1 MGDSSDSEEFYDA
14 EEITPA
20 KGSKRSSICKNINV
34 SDISIE
40 EKEKIRNKTNDT
52 QTNNTDVATSTP
64 ALENTVAQ
72 DKKKSMK
79 NVVQGRK
86 RFQELRL
93 CVQTEEEDE
102 PEPGAPV
109 SAPMEHPFKI
119 ISHDTMSL
127 QSMTSLGRIGRI
139 LSGVTDSYQ
148 NIREP
153 TFAPSASSREPS
165 TISDDPSS
173 VDRNQ
178 TVELYLF
185 VKDKLHGS
193 QTLSTTDGDNL
204 SVSESHRPLDALMVE
219 PLSNASNQTMALPSP
234 ASTIESL
241 TREFQDSLELSQS
254 KYGEYLVR
262 AQDEERTRGAAPD
275 DAERG
280 AGGGAGGVGG
290 GRTHSEG
297 RSPATGT
304 SSLESATRRSEGGRA
319 RRRSAGDPPQG
330 AALGAPLSDIE
341 ILEQVTVLN
350 LDTGE
355 RVPLSV
361 AEHKLPQCIN
371 PLSLHIM
378 RLTSEYIGRTND
390 DEHTRETDEESESV
404 CAGGAEDETKET
416 KKEGMDRQT
425 TAIKRKTEKL
435 MRADLVKCHS
445 QDNINIRLKR
455 FFGSTV
461 KKTVDAAKSLAQ
473 EVSHARHKEDVA
485 DIADDVRGETNIKL
499 KASNSH
505 KGPYDFDGCVRYVQ
519 ELCAGEGP
527 AHGAHAGA
535 VWCCKFSVCGRLLA
549 TAGQDRLLRVWVTRD
564 AHRMFQVGSDA
575 PLAHTHT
582 HTQTQELCAGEGPAH
597 GAHAGAVWCCKFSV
611 CGRLL
616 ATAGQD
622 RLLRVWVTR
631 DAHRMFQVG
640 SDAPLA
646 HTHTHTQTQEL
657 CAGEGPAHGAHA
669 GAVWCCKFSVCGRLL
684 ATAGQDRLLRV
695 WVTRDAHRMFQV
707 GSGAPLAHTHTH
719 TQTQELCAGEGP
731 AHGAHAGAVW
741 CCKFSVCG
749 RLLATAGQDR
759 LLRVWVTRDAHR
771 MFQVGSGA
779 PLAHTHTHTQ
789 TQELCAGEGPA
800 HGAHAGAVW
809 CCKFSVC
816 GRLLATA
823 GQDRL
828 LRVWVTR
835 DAHRMFQVGSGA
847 PLAHTHTHT
856 QTQELCAG
864 EGPAH
869 GAHAGAVWCCK
880 FSVCGRLLATAGQ
893 DRLLRVWVTRDAHRM
908 FQVGSGAPLAHTH
921 THTQTQE
928 LCAGEGP
935 AHGAHAGAVWCCKF
949 SVCGRLLATAGQDRL
964 LRVWVTRDAHRMFQV
979 GSGAPLAHTHTHTQ
993 TQELCAG
1000 EGPAHGAHAGA
1011 VWCCKF
1017 SVCGRLLATAGQDR
1031 LLRVWVTR
1039 DAHRMFQVGSGA
1051 PLAHTHTHT
1060 QTQELCAG
1068 EGPAHGAHAGA
1079 VWCCKFS
1086 VCGRLLATAG
1096 QDRLLRVWVTRDA
1109 HRMFQDMRTKY
1120 NAKQKASPTPSQESL
1135 ASLAPPPPSPEDHPL
1150 GPSAPFCPKPF
1161 CIYSGHT
1168 SDLLD
1173 ISWSKNNFILSSS
1186 MDKTVRL
1193 WHISRAECLCCFQH
1207 IDFVT
1212 AIVFHPRDD
1221 RYFLSGSLDGK
1232 LRLWD
1237 IPDKKVAVWNE
1248 VDGKTKLITAANFCQ
1263 NGKFAVV
1270 GTYDG
1275 RCIFY
1280 TTDQLKYHTQ
1290 IDVRSTRGKNS
1301 TGRKISG
1308 IEPMPND
1315 DKILVTSNDSR
1326 IRLYDLRDLNLSC
1339 KYKGYVNVSSQIKAS
1354 FSHDGKYIVSGSE
1367 NQCIYIWK
1375 TYHDYSKFTSVRRD
1389 RNDFW
1394 EGIKAHNAV
1403 VTCAVFAPNPDHMIR
1418 MISERELRAAGRLT
1432 DADVED
1438 MDELKA
1444 PEGGMVSSS
1453 QTGHVL
1459 VSTDFNG
1466 CIKVFVHKAK
1476 PKHSSLPAS
1485 ALA

>member
-1 MGDSSDSEEFYDA
+1 MGDSSDSEEFFDA
-14 EEITPA
+14 EEFTPV

-34 SDISIE
+34 TDSSNG
-40 EKEKIRNKTNDT
+40 EKERKHSKTNDF
-52 QTNNTDVATSTP
+52 QPVGATSTP
-64 ALENTVAQ
+64 VLENTVLQ
-72 DKKKSMK
+72 DDRNTVK

-86 RFQELRL
+86 RFQELRR
-93 CVQTEEEDE
+93 CMQTEEEDE
-102 PEPGAPV
+102 PDPGAPV

-139 LSGVTDSYQ
+139 LSGAAESHQ
-148 NIREP
+148 NIRES

-165 TISDDPSS
+165 TISDDPLN

-178 TVELYLF
+178 TIALAMAEPDVIASTKANSLKQSRAGAVVAVSGAAEPRP
-185 VKDKLHGS
+185 VAPPRRKRRNKLHGS
-193 QTLSTTDGDNL
+193 QSLSTTEGDNL
-204 SVSESHRPLDALMVE
+204 SVSESHRPLEDLLVE
-219 PLSNASNQTMALPSP
+219 PLSNAVNQTISLPSP

-254 KYGEYLVR
+254 RYADMSLSVHESRSSERASTSSRSSTATSLRPLPHHSTLDIKEAVKGDYVVR
-262 AQDEERTRGAAPD
+262 PQDEERSRGGVGDGGEGEGGAGSGA
-275 DAERG
+275 
-280 AGGGAGGVGG
+280 AGGGSA
-290 GRTHSEG
+290 RTHSEG
-297 RSPATGT
+297 RPPTTGT
-304 SSLESATRRSEGGRA
+304 SSLGSATRRGGGARA

-330 AALGAPLSDIE
+330 AALGPQLSDIE

-355 RVPLSV
+355 RMPLSV

-404 CAGGAEDETKET
+404 CAGGAEDEMKET
-416 KKEGMDRQT
+416 KKEGTDRQT
-425 TAIKRKTEKL
+425 TAIKRKTEK
-435 MRADLVKCHS
+435 
-445 QDNINIRLKR
+445 LKR

-485 DIADDVRGETNIKL
+485 DIADDVRGEHNIKL

-519 ELCAGEGP
+519 EMGAGEAGE
-527 AHGAHAGA
+527 AGGAGGHAGA

-549 TAGQDRLLRVWVTRD
+549 TAGQDRLLRI
-564 AHRMFQVGSDA
+564 
-575 PLAHTHT
+575 
-582 HTQTQELCAGEGPAH
+582 
-597 GAHAGAVWCCKFSV
+597 
-611 CGRLL
+611 
-616 ATAGQD
+616 
-622 RLLRVWVTR
+622 
-631 DAHRMFQVG
+631 
-640 SDAPLA
+640 
-646 HTHTHTQTQEL
+646 
-657 CAGEGPAHGAHA
+657 
-669 GAVWCCKFSVCGRLL
+669 
-684 ATAGQDRLLRV
+684 
-695 WVTRDAHRMFQV
+695 
-707 GSGAPLAHTHTH
+707 
-719 TQTQELCAGEGP
+719 
-731 AHGAHAGAVW
+731 
-741 CCKFSVCG
+741 
-749 RLLATAGQDR
+749 
-759 LLRVWVTRDAHR
+759 
-771 MFQVGSGA
+771 
-779 PLAHTHTHTQ
+779 
-789 TQELCAGEGPA
+789 
-800 HGAHAGAVW
+800 
-809 CCKFSVC
+809 
-816 GRLLATA
+816 
-823 GQDRL
+823 
-828 LRVWVTR
+828 
-835 DAHRMFQVGSGA
+835 
-847 PLAHTHTHT
+847 
-856 QTQELCAG
+856 
-864 EGPAH
+864 
-869 GAHAGAVWCCK
+869 
-880 FSVCGRLLATAGQ
+880 
-893 DRLLRVWVTRDAHRM
+893 
-908 FQVGSGAPLAHTH
+908 
-921 THTQTQE
+921 
-928 LCAGEGP
+928 
-935 AHGAHAGAVWCCKF
+935 
-949 SVCGRLLATAGQDRL
+949 
-964 LRVWVTRDAHRMFQV
+964 
-979 GSGAPLAHTHTHTQ
+979 
-993 TQELCAG
+993 
-1000 EGPAHGAHAGA
+1000 
-1011 VWCCKF
+1011 
-1017 SVCGRLLATAGQDR
+1017 
-1031 LLRVWVTR
+1031 
-1039 DAHRMFQVGSGA
+1039 
-1051 PLAHTHTHT
+1051 
-1060 QTQELCAG
+1060 
-1068 EGPAHGAHAGA
+1068 
-1079 VWCCKFS
+1079 
-1086 VCGRLLATAG
+1086 
-1096 QDRLLRVWVTRDA
+1096 WVTRDA

-1135 ASLAPPPPSPEDHPL
+1135 ASLAAPPPSPEDQPI

-1173 ISWSKNNFILSSS
+1173 VSWSKNNFILSSS

-1193 WHISRAECLCCFQH
+1193 WHISRGECLCCFQH

-1375 TYHDYSKFTSVRRD
+1375 TCHDYSKFTSVRRD

-1418 MISERELRAAGRLT
+1418 MINEREEKMNANAHKTIDEKDEVKAA
-1432 DADVED
+1432 
-1438 MDELKA
+1438 
-1444 PEGGMVSSS
+1444 EGGMVSSS

-1459 VSTDFNG
+1459 VSADFNG

>member
-435 MRADLVKCHS
+435 
-445 QDNINIRLKR
+445 KR

-505 KGPYDFDGCVRYVQ
+505 KGPYDFDGCVRYV
-519 ELCAGEGP
+519 
-527 AHGAHAGA
+527 
-535 VWCCKFSVCGRLLA
+535 
-549 TAGQDRLLRVWVTRD
+549 
-564 AHRMFQVGSDA
+564 
-575 PLAHTHT
+575 
-582 HTQTQELCAGEGPAH
+582 
-597 GAHAGAVWCCKFSV
+597 
-611 CGRLL
+611 
-616 ATAGQD
+616 
-622 RLLRVWVTR
+622 
-631 DAHRMFQVG
+631 
-640 SDAPLA
+640 
-646 HTHTHTQTQEL
+646 
-657 CAGEGPAHGAHA
+657 
-669 GAVWCCKFSVCGRLL
+669 
-684 ATAGQDRLLRV
+684 
-695 WVTRDAHRMFQV
+695 
-707 GSGAPLAHTHTH
+707 
-719 TQTQELCAGEGP
+719 
-731 AHGAHAGAVW
+731 
-741 CCKFSVCG
+741 
-749 RLLATAGQDR
+749 
-759 LLRVWVTRDAHR
+759 
-771 MFQVGSGA
+771 
-779 PLAHTHTHTQ
+779 
-789 TQELCAGEGPA
+789 
-800 HGAHAGAVW
+800 
-809 CCKFSVC
+809 
-816 GRLLATA
+816 
-823 GQDRL
+823 
-828 LRVWVTR
+828 
-835 DAHRMFQVGSGA
+835 
-847 PLAHTHTHT
+847 
-856 QTQELCAG
+856 
-864 EGPAH
+864 
-869 GAHAGAVWCCK
+869 
-880 FSVCGRLLATAGQ
+880 
-893 DRLLRVWVTRDAHRM
+893 
-908 FQVGSGAPLAHTH
+908 
-921 THTQTQE
+921 
-928 LCAGEGP
+928 
-935 AHGAHAGAVWCCKF
+935 
-949 SVCGRLLATAGQDRL
+949 
-964 LRVWVTRDAHRMFQV
+964 
-979 GSGAPLAHTHTHTQ
+979 
-993 TQELCAG
+993 
-1000 EGPAHGAHAGA
+1000 
-1011 VWCCKF
+1011 
-1017 SVCGRLLATAGQDR
+1017 
-1031 LLRVWVTR
+1031 
-1039 DAHRMFQVGSGA
+1039 
-1051 PLAHTHTHT
+1051 
-1060 QTQELCAG
+1060 QELCAG